1 MLGYLHPKLKSSN
14 SKLKEQYKALYCG
27 LCHGLKKNY
36 GYRGIACLNYEV
48 TFLLLLIISASEK
61 ESVIFHGSCCLTPFV
76 RVPFI
81 DYLSR
86 EVKTSAD
93 ISILV
98 SGFEIKDNINDG
110 GVFIWKIF
118 DRLLNKLNETAT
130 NI

>member
-61 ESVIFHGSCCLTPFV
+61 
-76 RVPFI
+76 
-81 DYLSR
+81 
-86 EVKTSAD
+86 
-93 ISILV
+93 
-98 SGFEIKDNINDG
+98 
-110 GVFIWKIF
+110 
-118 DRLLNKLNETAT
+118 
-130 NI
+130 